1 MHCRQHPW
9 FSQHL
14 PRYLAVIQADTM
26 ATSPLIDTEMVDEV
40 VKLGFDRGEVIQ
52 SVKARQQNKVRL
64 GPAAFPSELCHTGRY
79 ACLFMFDSG
88 TDKVHL
94 GPVTI
99 PSELCHTGSYACL
112 SVFES
117 GQDMQSMS
125 E

>member
-52 SVKARQQNKVRL
+52 SVKARQQNKVCL
-64 GPAAFPSELCHTGRY
+64 GPATFPFELWR
-79 ACLFMFDSG
+79 
-88 TDKVHL
+88 
-94 GPVTI
+94 
-99 PSELCHTGSYACL
+99 TGSYAGL
-112 SVFES
+112 YVPDLGE
-117 GQDMQSMS
+117 DTQSMS